1 MPCHPLDKPAC
12 FSYLQ
17 VILIRTKKQNKSEST
32 IPQDILEFQNMLY
45 SQYSENLSY
54 TSNSDPFYFSNAE
67 TECYVKLKVL
77 IIHKEYEAL

>member
-1 MPCHPLDKPAC
+1 
-12 FSYLQ
+12 
-17 VILIRTKKQNKSEST
+17 
-32 IPQDILEFQNMLY
+32 MLY